1 MKSAWELALE
11 RSGGALQELSPE
23 KKEKIAELER
33 AAQAKIA
40 AAKIT
45 AEHKL
50 ASMTDP
56 DEIEQLKD
64 GLVNEI
70 RSNPRI
76 TSSVPASASPATS
89 RCGAPWG
96 SAACQRPR
104 KKAATSRPRAVS
116 PRRTPNS
123 TGPTWKSSPRLS
135 PRRSHNHEKRMGTCP
150 RTQRRSPA

>member
-11 RSGGALQELSPE
+11 RSGGALRELTPDQ
-23 KKEKIAELER
+23 KERIAELER

-70 RSNPRI
+70 RSI
-76 TSSVPASASPATS
+76 EETLA
-89 RCGAPWG
+89 
-96 SAACQRPR
+96 R
-104 KKAATSRPRAVS
+104 KKEAVRA
-116 PRRTPNS
+116 
-123 TGPTWKSSPRLS
+123 
-135 PRRSHNHEKRMGTCP
+135 E
-150 RTQRRSPA
+150 

>member
-11 RSGGALQELSPE
+11 RSGGALRELTPDQ
-23 KKEKIAELER
+23 KERIAELER

-56 DEIEQLKD
+56 EEIEQLKA

-70 RSNPRI
+70 RSFEE
-76 TSSVPASASPATS
+76 SLA
-89 RCGAPWG
+89 
-96 SAACQRPR
+96 R
-104 KKAATSRPRAVS
+104 KKEAVRAD
-116 PRRTPNS
+116 
-123 TGPTWKSSPRLS
+123 
-135 PRRSHNHEKRMGTCP
+135 
-150 RTQRRSPA
+150 

>member
-11 RSGGALQELSPE
+11 RSGGALRELSPE

-50 ASMTDP
+50 AKMTDP
-56 DEIEQLKD
+56 DEIDRLKE

-70 RSNPRI
+70 RSI
-76 TSSVPASASPATS
+76 EESLA
-89 RCGAPWG
+89 
-96 SAACQRPR
+96 R
-104 KKAATSRPRAVS
+104 KKEAVRA
-116 PRRTPNS
+116 
-123 TGPTWKSSPRLS
+123 
-135 PRRSHNHEKRMGTCP
+135 E
-150 RTQRRSPA
+150 

>member
-11 RSGGALQELSPE
+11 RSGGALRELTPDQ
-23 KKEKIAELER
+23 KERIAELER
-33 AAQAKIA
+33 AAAAKIA

-70 RSNPRI
+70 RSI
-76 TSSVPASASPATS
+76 EESLA
-89 RCGAPWG
+89 
-96 SAACQRPR
+96 R
-104 KKAATSRPRAVS
+104 KKEAV
-116 PRRTPNS
+116 R
-123 TGPTWKSSPRLS
+123 G
-135 PRRSHNHEKRMGTCP
+135 E
-150 RTQRRSPA
+150 

>member
-23 KKEKIAELER
+23 KKKKIAELER

-50 ASMTDP
+50 AAMTDP
-56 DEIEQLKD
+56 DEIDQLKE

-70 RSNPRI
+70 RSI
-76 TSSVPASASPATS
+76 EESLA
-89 RCGAPWG
+89 
-96 SAACQRPR
+96 R
-104 KKAATSRPRAVS
+104 KKEAVRA
-116 PRRTPNS
+116 
-123 TGPTWKSSPRLS
+123 
-135 PRRSHNHEKRMGTCP
+135 E
-150 RTQRRSPA
+150 

>member
-11 RSGGALQELSPE
+11 RSGGALSELSPDQ
-23 KKEKIAELER
+23 KERIAELER

-70 RSNPRI
+70 RSI
-76 TSSVPASASPATS
+76 EESLA
-89 RCGAPWG
+89 
-96 SAACQRPR
+96 R
-104 KKAATSRPRAVS
+104 KKEAV
-116 PRRTPNS
+116 R
-123 TGPTWKSSPRLS
+123 G
-135 PRRSHNHEKRMGTCP
+135 E
-150 RTQRRSPA
+150 

>member
-1 MKSAWELALE
+1 MKSACELALE
-11 RSGGALQELSPE
+11 RSGGALRELTPDQ
-23 KKEKIAELER
+23 KERIAELER

-70 RSNPRI
+70 RSI
-76 TSSVPASASPATS
+76 EESLA
-89 RCGAPWG
+89 
-96 SAACQRPR
+96 R
-104 KKAATSRPRAVS
+104 KKEAVRA
-116 PRRTPNS
+116 
-123 TGPTWKSSPRLS
+123 
-135 PRRSHNHEKRMGTCP
+135 E
-150 RTQRRSPA
+150 

>member
-50 ASMTDP
+50 ATMTDP
-56 DEIEQLKD
+56 DEIDRLKD
-64 GLVNEI
+64 
-70 RSNPRI
+70 S
-76 TSSVPASASPATS
+76 
-89 RCGAPWG
+89 
-96 SAACQRPR
+96 
-104 KKAATSRPRAVS
+104 
-116 PRRTPNS
+116 
-123 TGPTWKSSPRLS
+123 
-135 PRRSHNHEKRMGTCP
+135 
-150 RTQRRSPA
+150 

>member
-11 RSGGALQELSPE
+11 RSGGALRELTPDQ
-23 KKEKIAELER
+23 KERIAELER

-56 DEIEQLKD
+56 DEIEQLQD

-70 RSNPRI
+70 RSI
-76 TSSVPASASPATS
+76 EESLA
-89 RCGAPWG
+89 
-96 SAACQRPR
+96 R
-104 KKAATSRPRAVS
+104 KKEAVRA
-116 PRRTPNS
+116 
-123 TGPTWKSSPRLS
+123 
-135 PRRSHNHEKRMGTCP
+135 E
-150 RTQRRSPA
+150 

>member
-11 RSGGALQELSPE
+11 RSGGALRELSPE

-50 ASMTDP
+50 VAMTDP
-56 DEIEQLKD
+56 DEIDQLKE

-70 RSNPRI
+70 RSI
-76 TSSVPASASPATS
+76 EDSLA
-89 RCGAPWG
+89 
-96 SAACQRPR
+96 R
-104 KKAATSRPRAVS
+104 KREAVRA
-116 PRRTPNS
+116 
-123 TGPTWKSSPRLS
+123 
-135 PRRSHNHEKRMGTCP
+135 E
-150 RTQRRSPA
+150 

>member
-11 RSGGALQELSPE
+11 RSGGALRELTPDQ
-23 KKEKIAELER
+23 KERIAELER

-56 DEIEQLKD
+56 DEIEQLTD

-70 RSNPRI
+70 RSI
-76 TSSVPASASPATS
+76 EESLA
-89 RCGAPWG
+89 
-96 SAACQRPR
+96 R
-104 KKAATSRPRAVS
+104 KKEAV
-116 PRRTPNS
+116 R
-123 TGPTWKSSPRLS
+123 G
-135 PRRSHNHEKRMGTCP
+135 E
-150 RTQRRSPA
+150 

>member
-1 MKSAWELALE
+1 MKSAWELALV

-50 ASMTDP
+50 ATMTDP
-56 DEIEQLKD
+56 DEIDQLKE

-70 RSNPRI
+70 RSI
-76 TSSVPASASPATS
+76 EESLA
-89 RCGAPWG
+89 
-96 SAACQRPR
+96 R
-104 KKAATSRPRAVS
+104 KKEAVRA
-116 PRRTPNS
+116 
-123 TGPTWKSSPRLS
+123 
-135 PRRSHNHEKRMGTCP
+135 E
-150 RTQRRSPA
+150 